1 MLQTF
6 ILINESVSYIK
17 STLQKSLEYEQYI
30 KLEYMYI
37 YIYIN
42 LIHLVLIYII
52 YVHIHIYLY
61 NI

>member
-37 YIYIN
+37 YIN

>member
-42 LIHLVLIYII
+42 LIHLVLIYYICT
-52 YVHIHIYLY
+52 YTYLF
-61 NI
+61 I